1 MCIADVGKGEAR
13 GEAGAGARGG
23 MLGFSRFNLLRKE
36 EEEKE
41 EEEGRRQE
49 CLSKAR
55 RVSFSKGR
63 VGGGKTNVQRC
74 SFRRGKVTTGAFTC
88 FFAAEELNVGL
99 FFSCLA
105 PVSARFKKP
114 LKAPFPLHIHTQCS
128 FFFISCES

>member
-1 MCIADVGKGEAR
+1 MCIAGVGKGEAR

-63 VGGGKTNVQRC
+63 VGGERPTVFLPTGKSHNRGFYMLLCCGGAERWLILLLSC
-74 SFRRGKVTTGAFTC
+74 SRLRS
-88 FFAAEELNVGL
+88 L
-99 FFSCLA
+99 
-105 PVSARFKKP
+105 
-114 LKAPFPLHIHTQCS
+114 
-128 FFFISCES
+128 